1 MSVPGVQDDRAGQLD
16 PAPTILVVDD
26 EPAVRR
32 LVRRIIER
40 TGWQFYEADDGEAAL
55 AMVQE
60 TDATLDAVLTDLQMP
75 RIGGRAVAEVL
86 VRCRPDIAVV
96 CMTGFATDAVVDRWA
111 AAARIPVLNKPFT
124 EEMLIDALVQRITR
138 SRERR
143 RRRRA
148 GSTSGERPRDC
159 SDLIAVARR
168 LSA

>member
-1 MSVPGVQDDRAGQLD
+1 MSVPGVQDHGTSALS

-32 LVRRIIER
+32 LVRRIIEHA
-40 TGWQFYEADDGEAAL
+40 GWRYFEADDGESAL

-60 TDATLDAVLTDLQMP
+60 SEATLDVVLTDLQMP

-96 CMTGFATDAVVDRWA
+96 CMTGYATGAVVDRWA
-111 AAARIPVLNKPFT
+111 AAARIPVLSKPFT
-124 EEMLIDALVQRITR
+124 EEALIDSLAQRLVH
-138 SRERR
+138 SRERKSAR
-143 RRRRA
+143 RPS
-148 GSTSGERPRDC
+148 GSSGERSRGC
-159 SDLIAVARR
+159 GDLIAEARR